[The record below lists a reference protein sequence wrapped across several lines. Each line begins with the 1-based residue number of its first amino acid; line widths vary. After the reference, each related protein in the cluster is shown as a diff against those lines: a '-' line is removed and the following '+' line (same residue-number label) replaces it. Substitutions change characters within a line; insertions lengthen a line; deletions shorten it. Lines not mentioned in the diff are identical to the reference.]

1 MNKTTYPKI
10 KKKKMAST
18 LNNRLSCIRMFSSM
32 VFLPANVPFSCQDQ
46 SHPTPSHVLPLK
58 WRQEQLLPGKQRAR
72 PTGAGQTASCPT
84 ASCPASLLLHCF
96 SLEHVSHALG
106 NTFPHYL
113 SNCPGPS
120 GQPQAPCSMC
130 FLPLHASH

>member
-1 MNKTTYPKI
+1 MNEQNNLSKNL
-10 KKKKMAST
+10 KKKMAST

-32 VFLPANVPFSCQDQ
+32 AFLPANVPFSCQDQ

-72 PTGAGQTASCPT
+72 PLHCVTGAGQTASCPT
-84 ASCPASLLLHCF
+84 ASYPASPPALCF
-96 SLEHVSHALG
+96 SLG

-120 GQPQAPCSMC
+120 GQPRAPRSMY
-130 FLPLHASH
+130 FLPLRASH